1 MWPADFDPQPT
12 LSGRGLALRPLTPG
26 DRDAL
31 YAAASDPL
39 IWEQHPV
46 HDRHERAVFD
56 PYFDSLLARGGAL
69 AMLDDGGTVIGTSSF
84 YLTKGPPRC
93 ASIGFTF
100 LARAH
105 WGGPTNRA
113 VKTLMLDHLFAH
125 FDTAWF
131 HIGLDNIRSQKGTA
145 KLGAIRV
152 EDDLL
157 DIIAPPSLHAVYR
170 LDRAAWHAD

>member
-12 LSGRGLALRPLTPG
+12 LSGRGLTLRPLAAS

-39 IWEQHPV
+39 IWAQHPV
-46 HDRHERAVFD
+46 HDRHTRPVFD
-56 PYFDSLLARGGAL
+56 PYFDTLLARGGAL
-69 AMLDDGGTVIGTSSF
+69 AALDGVGTMIGTSSF

-105 WGGPTNRA
+105 WGGTTNRA
-113 VKTLMLDHLFAH
+113 MKTLMLDHLFAH

-131 HIGLDNIRSQKGTA
+131 HIGPGNVRSQKGTA
-145 KLGAIRV
+145 KLGAVRV

-157 DIIAPPSLHAVYR
+157 DILDPPSLHAFYR
-170 LDRAAWHAD
+170 LDRATWQAQ